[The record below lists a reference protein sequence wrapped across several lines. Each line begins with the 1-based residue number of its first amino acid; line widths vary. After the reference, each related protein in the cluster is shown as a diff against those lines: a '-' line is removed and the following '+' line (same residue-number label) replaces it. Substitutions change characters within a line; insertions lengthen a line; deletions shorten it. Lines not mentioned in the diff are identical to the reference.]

1 MFHICLTRHA
11 AITVG
16 GMEMET
22 YHPGS
27 IATKDVSYE
36 MRDLFLSMFPHI
48 ANTSNFGPLAH
59 QNGKRSSRIKRLL
72 EGVLLELRTAR
83 LAHPFHHE

>member
-48 ANTSNFGPLAH
+48 ANTSNFGA
-59 QNGKRSSRIKRLL
+59 
-72 EGVLLELRTAR
+72 
-83 LAHPFHHE
+83 LAHPRAPERKAIVAY